1 MALSPIGASGLQA
14 FQNANQRLNDAAS
27 RIASAT
33 AQSGE
38 LQNAT
43 QSASQDAQQVAE
55 SGQVAPANL
64 NDITSA
70 IVDLN
75 VAEQQ
80 AGAAAKVIET
90 ENQVIGTLLDTFA

>member
-1 MALSPIGASGLQA
+1 MALNPIGASGLQA
-14 FQNANQRLNDAAS
+14 FQNASQRLNDAAS

-33 AQSGE
+33 AQSAN
-38 LQNAT
+38 LQNPT
-43 QSASQDAQQVAE
+43 QAVEQAEQTAQTAP
-55 SGQVAPANL
+55 SGL

-90 ENQVIGTLLDTFA
+90 ERNVIGTLLDTFA

>member
-1 MALSPIGASGLQA
+1 MPLSPIGASGIQA
-14 FQNANQRLNDAAS
+14 FQAASQRVNDAAS

-33 AQSGE
+33 ASSSQQATE
-38 LQNAT
+38 LQAT
-43 QSASQDAQQVAE
+43 EGQAP
-55 SGQVAPANL
+55 SGL

-80 AGAAAKVIET
+80 AGAAAKIIET
-90 ENQVIGTLLDTFA
+90 ENNVIGTLLDTFA